1 LSDRPKLL
9 VFITDTDLRHSVAD
23 MNNRESLGNSETGA
37 VEKNLLSLKEFS
49 MNWST
54 VCEFKT

>member
-1 LSDRPKLL
+1 
-9 VFITDTDLRHSVAD
+9 
-23 MNNRESLGNSETGA
+23 MNNREILENPETGA